1 MPWKSSLKI
10 PAVYVSDNYSKIYS
24 PYPAKIKEIFV
35 DKNQVVK
42 KGQKLIELSSPEL
55 DLEISK
61 VRRKIK
67 LTKTK
72 INRISKLSNNLDQ
85 YMILQQ
91 RLISLK
97 DELDG
102 LSRIKSKLLLKSPV
116 DGKIKN
122 FSNLSNNQWV
132 SNLEPL
138 VGVIKSGPGNVIG
151 YLKEKEIKRF
161 KTNEKAVFIPF
172 DGEHQKI
179 KLISKNLDRS
189 AISILPYLSLS
200 SQYDGPIATRTF
212 VSEEYENRPVNA
224 HYQVTFQI
232 INRDNKIELEVPG
245 YVHVDG
251 YRYSPIFDFFR
262 SFISVIVRESRI

>member
-1 MPWKSSLKI
+1 MKDDDLKSQISVNKQTIRLYSILLFLFVILFMPWKSSLKI

-102 LSRIKSKLLLKSPV
+102 LSRI
-116 DGKIKN
+116 
-122 FSNLSNNQWV
+122 
-132 SNLEPL
+132 
-138 VGVIKSGPGNVIG
+138 
-151 YLKEKEIKRF
+151 
-161 KTNEKAVFIPF
+161 
-172 DGEHQKI
+172 H
-179 KLISKNLDRS
+179 
-189 AISILPYLSLS
+189 
-200 SQYDGPIATRTF
+200 
-212 VSEEYENRPVNA
+212 
-224 HYQVTFQI
+224 
-232 INRDNKIELEVPG
+232 
-245 YVHVDG
+245 
-251 YRYSPIFDFFR
+251 
-262 SFISVIVRESRI
+262 SFTITLT